1 MMAQQVVQEIPGI
14 YGSVR
19 VEEIILQC
27 IWAEQDFLQIL
38 YARISSM
45 YYRGIFCIIL

>member
-27 IWAEQDFLQIL
+27 IWAEQDFFADSL
-38 YARISSM
+38 STD
-45 YYRGIFCIIL
+45 

>member
-27 IWAEQDFLQIL
+27 IWAEQDFCRFFMHGLVQ
-38 YARISSM
+38 
-45 YYRGIFCIIL
+45 CIIEASSV